1 MLELV
6 VVADAPDHRR
16 RTCLDDDVAMSA
28 GFLLQILVAGLAAG
42 AVYGLVGIGYSLIYR
57 MSGVLNFA
65 HGDLVSVAIFA
76 FLLVVGGGAE
86 VAASNAGG
94 VLLWFACA
102 VALVGTVA
110 VAIGLERFAVAPFLA
125 RGSALGWIAATAA
138 AGLLVRSLIAFKFPA
153 EGYTVP
159 EIIPVKGLGR
169 GGVLD
174 LPGGGV
180 LQLRDLAVLAVA
192 VLLAVTFDQWLALGR
207 TGQAMRAAAD
217 SPDAAR
223 LMGISPQRMML
234 LAFTFAGA
242 LAAVSGLLLA
252 PERPVSLQLGVIIGL
267 KGVAA
272 AVLGGL
278 GSARGALVAGL
289 AIGLGESLLSSGS
302 TPGLSLGPI
311 QVPQIGPLGGLHD
324 VAALALLVLV
334 LALIPGRLGAA
345 DEAVD

>member
-1 MLELV
+1 MTPAF
-6 VVADAPDHRR
+6 VVAAIGLDPAGVDH
-16 RTCLDDDVAMSA
+16 VAMSA
-28 GFLLQILVAGLAAG
+28 GFLLQVLVAGLAAG
-42 AVYGLVGIGYSLIYR
+42 AVYGLVGIGYTLIYR

-65 HGDLVSVAIFA
+65 HGELVSVAIFA
-76 FLLVVGGGAE
+76 FLLVAGGGAE
-86 VAASNAGG
+86 ATTSNPAGG
-94 VLLWFACA
+94 LLWFAVA
-102 VALVGTVA
+102 VALAGTVA
-110 VAIGLERFAVAPFLA
+110 VAVALKRFAVAPFLA

-138 AGLLVRSLIAFKFPA
+138 AGLLLRSLLAFKFPA

-159 EIIPVKGLGR
+159 EIIPVRGLGR

-180 LQLRDLAVLAVA
+180 VQLRDLTVLAVA
-192 VLLAVTFDQWLALGR
+192 VLLAVAFDRWLALGR
-207 TGQAMRAAAD
+207 TGRAMRAAAD

-234 LAFTFAGA
+234 LAFTIAGT

-252 PERPVSLQLGVIIGL
+252 PARPVSLQLGVIIGL

-278 GSARGALVAGL
+278 GSARGALLAGL
-289 AIGLGESLLSSGS
+289 AIGVGESLLSSAS
-302 TPGLSLGPI
+302 LPGLALGAI
-311 QVPQIGPLGGLHD
+311 RVPPIGPVGGLHD
-324 VAALALLVLV
+324 IAALAVLVLV
-334 LALIPGRLGAA
+334 LVLIPARLGAA

>member
-1 MLELV
+1 
-6 VVADAPDHRR
+6 
-16 RTCLDDDVAMSA
+16 MSA

-42 AVYGLVGIGYSLIYR
+42 AVYGLVGIGYTLIYR

-65 HGDLVSVAIFA
+65 HGELVSIAIFA
-76 FLLVVGGGAE
+76 FLLVAGVGAD
-86 VAASNAGG
+86 VAASTAGVG
-94 VLLWFACA
+94 LLWFAGV
-102 VALVGTVA
+102 VALGCTVVA
-110 VAIGLERFAVAPFLA
+110 AIGLERFAVAPFLS

-138 AGLLVRSLIAFKFPA
+138 AGLLVRSVIAFKFPG

-159 EIIPVKGLGR
+159 EIIPVRGIGR

-180 LQLRDLAVLAVA
+180 LQLRDVAVLA
-192 VLLAVTFDQWLALGR
+192 LAVILAVAFDRWLALGR
-207 TGQAMRAAAD
+207 TGRAMRAAAD

-223 LMGISPQRMML
+223 LMGISPQRMTL
-234 LAFTFAGA
+234 LAFTIAGA
-242 LAAVSGLLLA
+242 LTAVSGLLLA
-252 PERPVSLQLGVIIGL
+252 PARPVSLQLGVIIGL
-267 KGVAA
+267 KGVAV

-289 AIGLGESLLSSGS
+289 AIGVGESLLSNASI
-302 TPGLSLGPI
+302 PGVVLGAVR
-311 QVPQIGPLGGLHD
+311 VPQIGPVGGLHD
-324 VAALALLVLV
+324 IAALALLVLV

>member
-1 MLELV
+1 
-6 VVADAPDHRR
+6 
-16 RTCLDDDVAMSA
+16 MSA

-42 AVYGLVGIGYSLIYR
+42 AVYGLVGIGYTLIYR

-65 HGDLVSVAIFA
+65 HGELVSVAIFA
-76 FLLVVGGGAE
+76 FLLVAGGGAE
-86 VAASNAGG
+86 VAALHAGAG
-94 VLLWFACA
+94 LLMVA
-102 VALVGTVA
+102 VAAAIAVTVA

-138 AGLLVRSLIAFKFPA
+138 AGLLVRSLLSFKFPA

-159 EIIPVKGLGR
+159 EILPVRGIGR

-192 VLLAVTFDQWLALGR
+192 VLLAVAFDRWLALGR
-207 TGQAMRAAAD
+207 TGRALRAAAD

-234 LAFTFAGA
+234 VAFTIAGA
-242 LAAVSGLLLA
+242 LAGMSGLLLA
-252 PERPVSLQLGVIIGL
+252 PARPVSLQLGVIIGL

-289 AIGLGESLLSSGS
+289 AIGVGESLLSSAS
-302 TPGLSLGPI
+302 IPGVALGAI
-311 QVPQIGPLGGLHD
+311 RVPQIGPIGGLHD

-334 LALIPGRLGAA
+334 LALIPRRLGAA
-345 DEAVD
+345 EEAVD